1 MSHLSLDARTVSVTV
16 CITNHTIK
24 RYNAHSS
31 IPTTTSD
38 YFSQSPIS
46 YPMGGRWERCVQRRS
61 AQTVLLER
69 NKNRVHA
76 VTSGKIGPPG
86 ALTACIG
93 FTVTDASAGGMAI
106 SLSGVVYAAISRRCC
121 CPLNVSTSTSKH
133 GVNVWGRRGREQ
145 KGWFTFL
152 FRHTFTTV
160 CTEENTKMPMYRLK
174 IKQSFT
180 NKGNLTRSDTHEKL

>member
-1 MSHLSLDARTVSVTV
+1 M
-16 CITNHTIK
+16 K

-31 IPTTTSD
+31 IPTTSAD
-38 YFSQSPIS
+38 YFSLSLIS
-46 YPMGGRWERCVQRRS
+46 YPIGGRWERCVQRGS

-69 NKNRVHA
+69 NKNRAHTVN
-76 VTSGKIGPPG
+76 SGKIGPPG

-106 SLSGVVYAAISRRCC
+106 SLSEVDYVAVFRRCC
-121 CPLNVSTSTSKH
+121 CPLNVPTSASERK
-133 GVNVWGRRGREQ
+133 VNVWERRGRVQ

-160 CTEENTKMPMYRLK
+160 CTEYYSPAQRTQKW
-174 IKQSFT
+174 
-180 NKGNLTRSDTHEKL
+180 